1 VRILPLIACINLPAI
16 HSESNQ
22 SDYYKNEFAEQQVKY
37 PHDTLFSKVVWHKKV
52 SHLVLGEKAGKNRV
66 ILLMRNPHPDAYKS
80 QNYPI
85 YYEFENYQQAMDKF
99 MWINKFLKND
109 GVLTVKLN
117 GALITEEKIIYTGK
131 ERN

>member
-1 VRILPLIACINLPAI
+1 MRILALITFFILSAI
-16 HSESNQ
+16 HGESNEL
-22 SDYYKNEFAEQQVKY
+22 DYYKLEFAEPQARY

-52 SHLVLGEKAGKNRV
+52 SHLVLGDKTGKNRV

-99 MWINKFLKND
+99 MWINKFLRDD

-117 GALITEEKIIYTGK
+117 GALITEEKIIYAGK
-131 ERN
+131 ENN